1 MQFQAADYTS
11 PMSDEAVS
19 LAARVKGQ
27 FGLPEIRDWQTRVHD
42 SLLTG
47 KDVMVHAKTGSGK
60 SVAFQGMALS
70 KPNAIVLVISS
81 LISLMQDQVRILCMK
96 RLTRKVDKCIGFKL

>member
-1 MQFQAADYTS
+1 MPARFQAADYAS
-11 PMSDEAVS
+11 PVSDEAVS
-19 LAARVKGQ
+19 LAVHVKGQ

-47 KDVMVHAKTGSGK
+47 KDIIVRAKTGSGK

-70 KPNAIVLVISS
+70 KPNAIVLVISP
-81 LISLMQDQVRILCMK
+81 LISLMNDQVRTLRDATDSK
-96 RLTRKVDKCIGFKL
+96 D